1 MLFLKTQ
8 FQGLCQM
15 CDKSSEYLINH
26 YNDTCEIQKNSIS
39 NRNRLFIFLCLN
51 MCVLYLFI
59 ISSDITVASIQS
71 LLYNKFD
78 IDTLFPSTVFLALSW
93 SFFLYFS
100 IRYIQTNISI
110 ERQYTYIHNIESD
123 LQKQGLQIKRE
134 GSAYLKNYPF
144 VLNYIDFLY
153 KWVFPFVFIATV
165 LLKIIIEIVKCTNI
179 MGTAF
184 DSIIAV
190 LSLILWVSYL
200 LFLHP
205 VCIRKQ
211 K

>member
-1 MLFLKTQ
+1 
-8 FQGLCQM
+8 M
-15 CDKSSEYLINH
+15 CDKSLEYLINH

-39 NRNRLFIFLCLN
+39 NRNRLFVFLCLN

-123 LQKQGLQIKRE
+123 LQKQGLPIKRE
-134 GSAYLKNYPF
+134 GSAYLNNYPF

-190 LSLILWVSYL
+190 LSLILWVSHL

-205 VCIRKQ
+205 VCIRKR